1 MTKNFTNIKPLNPHR
16 TVIEQISKCFLICT
30 AKRFSMFADYTP
42 EEVTFPQHPLFKI
55 FFFDVGHFLKFLLNL
70 LQYCFC
76 FMFCFVFGHKAG
88 GISAPQSGIK
98 PASQALEGEVS
109 TAGPPGKPL
118 WHPPGA
124 EDSHP
129 WPTPRGRT
137 PLCQFLPSPTP
148 DCPLSPRS
156 FPPFPKT
163 CSATSNHYCFFWR
176 GGEMQFGRFRAPTTD

>member
-1 MTKNFTNIKPLNPHR
+1 
-16 TVIEQISKCFLICT
+16 
-30 AKRFSMFADYTP
+30 MFADYTP

-98 PASQALEGEVS
+98 PASQALEVKSQPLDHQGSPSGILLGQRTVIH
-109 TAGPPGKPL
+109 GQPP
-118 WHPPGA
+118 H
-124 EDSHP
+124 
-129 WPTPRGRT
+129 GRT

-156 FPPFPKT
+156 FLPFPKT
-163 CSATSNHYCFFWR
+163 CSATSNHYYFFW
-176 GGEMQFGRFRAPTTD
+176 GGGDAVWEI